1 MRIKLA
7 LFSVVAVLA
16 FGMLSARADV
26 VMSDYNSLEKV
37 SSVFSN
43 KEVLLKLKSILGP
56 DYDTFSQNFDVYGE
70 PHLTSAGGL
79 FVEGWLRDLYLEQ
92 ASAVVIQPD
101 GRTYAAWTDA
111 NTGKISYRCND
122 NTEKNLQSDIAAW
135 AKRFNSDP
143 AGDSAGNL
151 QVNCTSKP
159 LSASDFSVEINHYR
173 VSLGDEWDNL
183 TKQHAGVPIAE
194 SYAGDRPSEAGNYH
208 YYQYKYPGF
217 DIYSS
222 NLNWEKEHRDS
233 DSYIIAQIT
242 LNSPGIK
249 TYRGVSVG
257 DSESAL
263 QRRYGKGAVDDSDDQ
278 YWIYYEGDGKR
289 LLFQIEEHRIS
300 HIMMV
305 FNDA

>member
-1 MRIKLA
+1 M
-7 LFSVVAVLA
+7 
-16 FGMLSARADV
+16 
-26 VMSDYNSLEKV
+26 
-37 SSVFSN
+37 
-43 KEVLLKLKSILGP
+43 
-56 DYDTFSQNFDVYGE
+56 
-70 PHLTSAGGL
+70 
-79 FVEGWLRDLYLEQ
+79 EGWLRDLYLQQ

-111 NTGKISYRCND
+111 KTGKISYRCND
-122 NTEKNLQSDIAAW
+122 NTEKNLQPDIAAGQSVSI
-135 AKRFNSDP
+135 ATC
-143 AGDSAGNL
+143 GDSAGNL

-208 YYQYKYPGF
+208 YYQYNYPVLIFTFQFELG
-217 DIYSS
+217 
-222 NLNWEKEHRDS
+222 KEHRDS

-263 QRRYGKGAVDDSDDQ
+263 QRRYGTGAVDDSDDQ

-289 LLFQIEEHRIS
+289 LVFQIEEHRIS

-305 FNDA
+305 LMMRSVSLLITG